1 MKHPFGASSCGI
13 GACRAERGLVCSG
26 RPLNLTSTQYYVKH
40 RRRPLER
47 FVLCAS
53 AFRPCIDIHQAS

>member
-1 MKHPFGASSCGI
+1 MKHPFGARSCGI
-13 GACRAERGLVCSG
+13 GACRAQKGLVCLG
-26 RPLNLTSTQYYVKH
+26 RPLNLTSTDYHLKH

-47 FVLCAS
+47 FVICAS